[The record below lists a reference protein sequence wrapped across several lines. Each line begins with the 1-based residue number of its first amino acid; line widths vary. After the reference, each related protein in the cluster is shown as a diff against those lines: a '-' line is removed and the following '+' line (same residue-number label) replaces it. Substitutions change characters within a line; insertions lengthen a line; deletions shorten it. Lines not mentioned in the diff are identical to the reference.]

1 MKPSTLTEV
10 DVDKLEGE
18 PYDVDEVVLPA
29 ELLEGNGVDVLVE
42 DERKRNG
49 EVEDD
54 EALSTELVR
63 ENLDG
68 VRDDQRCVGD
78 AKNNKVRP
86 SNCNEA
92 CGRTHRQR

>member
-42 DERKRNG
+42 DEREGDGK
-49 EVEDD
+49 VEGD
-54 EALSTELVR
+54 EALGTEVVGQ
-63 ENLDG
+63 NLDG
-68 VRDDQRCVGD
+68 VRDNERGVGD
-78 AKNNKVRP
+78 TIEKLD
-86 SNCNEA
+86 
-92 CGRTHRQR
+92 